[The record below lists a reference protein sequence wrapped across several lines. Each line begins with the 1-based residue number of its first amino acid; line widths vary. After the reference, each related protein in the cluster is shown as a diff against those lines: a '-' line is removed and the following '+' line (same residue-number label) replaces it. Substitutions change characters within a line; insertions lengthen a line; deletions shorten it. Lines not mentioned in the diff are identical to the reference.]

1 MCSLLISGEKRIKKK
16 LKTLHKNKKKRRCW
30 FKQGRSDTWWSN
42 LIQGIYPLEFW
53 KKNLCLTK
61 NQFFNLTN
69 ELQRYISPSLLSTNA
84 GNKCKLN
91 AGKKLALTLYYLKDT
106 GSLIMTA
113 NNYGVAISN
122 ASSVIYEVCLAICQ
136 NLGPQYIR
144 LPETREE
151 MREKV
156 SEFKVKFGMIQAFGY
171 INGTHIPIKCPLEK
185 SKDCFCYCV
194 QL

>member
-1 MCSLLISGEKRIKKK
+1 
-16 LKTLHKNKKKRRCW
+16 
-30 FKQGRSDTWWSN
+30 
-42 LIQGIYPLEFW
+42 
-53 KKNLCLTK
+53 
-61 NQFFNLTN
+61 
-69 ELQRYISPSLLSTNA
+69 
-84 GNKCKLN
+84 
-91 AGKKLALTLYYLKDT
+91 
-106 GSLIMTA
+106 MTA

-122 ASSVIYEVCLAICQ
+122 ASSVIYEVCLAIFQ

-194 QL
+194 RL